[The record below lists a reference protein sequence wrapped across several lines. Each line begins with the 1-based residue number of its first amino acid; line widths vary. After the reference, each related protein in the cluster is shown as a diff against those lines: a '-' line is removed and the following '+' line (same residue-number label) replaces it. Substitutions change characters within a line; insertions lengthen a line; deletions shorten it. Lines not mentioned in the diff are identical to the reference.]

1 MAGRIKHME
10 RSHRS
15 YHNYK
20 PFATF
25 ERKANIKLAQKVTR
39 LSLMDRVK
47 KTVKNAKNAVQ
58 KVFHRTTDK

>member
-15 YHNYK
+15 YHNPK
-20 PFATF
+20 PFAQF
-25 ERKANIKLAQKVTR
+25 ERKANFKAYAKVTR
-39 LSLMDRVK
+39 LSLMDRAK
-47 KTVKNAKNAVQ
+47 KTVKNAVQ